1 MLLQCGLMSR
11 GREATGFVQAH
22 CAPYVIAVT
31 CVIAQV
37 VSDSPTLL
45 SLFAAQILEEAG
57 GPEAYA
63 AIKRKV
69 PTYTSVRM

>member
-1 MLLQCGLMSR
+1 
-11 GREATGFVQAH
+11 VHAH

-31 CVIAQV
+31 CAIAPV
-37 VSDSPTLL
+37 VSDFLTLF
-45 SLFAAQILEEAG
+45 SLFASQMLEEAG